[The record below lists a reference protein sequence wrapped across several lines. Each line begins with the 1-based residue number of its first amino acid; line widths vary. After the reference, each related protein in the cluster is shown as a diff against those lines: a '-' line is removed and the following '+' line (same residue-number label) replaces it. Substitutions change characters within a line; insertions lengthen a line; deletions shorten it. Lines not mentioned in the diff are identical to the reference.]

1 LKVGFYI
8 PTYKYFDIIFYLQH
22 MYTEQKG
29 GEDIEK
35 LLEDFTLNESGIG
48 DISNLELTRRDEE
61 IESLKKTNLNQLTS
75 IQAMNES
82 IEYLESQAKINKRN
96 IDNQEENIRNLQNE
110 INDLKRQ
117 QKQELIN
124 H

>member
-1 LKVGFYI
+1 
-8 PTYKYFDIIFYLQH
+8 
-22 MYTEQKG
+22 MSTEQKG

-61 IESLKKTNLNQLTS
+61 IEALKKINLNQLAS
-75 IQAMNES
+75 IQALNES

>member
-1 LKVGFYI
+1 
-8 PTYKYFDIIFYLQH
+8 
-22 MYTEQKG
+22 MSTEQKG

-61 IESLKKTNLNQLTS
+61 IESLKKTNLNHLAS
-75 IQAMNES
+75 IQFLNES
-82 IEYLESQAKINKRN
+82 IEALKSQAKINKRN
-96 IDNQEENIRNLQNE
+96 TDNQEENIRNLQNE
-110 INDLKRQ
+110 INNLKRQ

>member
-1 LKVGFYI
+1 
-8 PTYKYFDIIFYLQH
+8 
-22 MYTEQKG
+22 MSTEQKG

-61 IESLKKTNLNQLTS
+61 IESLKKTNLNHLAS

>member
-1 LKVGFYI
+1 
-8 PTYKYFDIIFYLQH
+8 

>member
-1 LKVGFYI
+1 
-8 PTYKYFDIIFYLQH
+8 
-22 MYTEQKG
+22 MSTEQKG
-29 GEDIEK
+29 GEEFEK

-61 IESLKKTNLNQLTS
+61 IESLKKTNLNHLAS
-75 IQAMNES
+75 IQFLNES
-82 IEYLESQAKINKRN
+82 IEALKSQAKINKRN
-96 IDNQEENIRNLQNE
+96 TDNQEENIRNLQNE